1 MPVLLEP
8 FLCGRDVDAELHQ
21 SLTVIRGRE
30 TRAGERVPG
39 WVCRVKL
46 CYQYN

>member
-1 MPVLLEP
+1 MPILLEP
-8 FLCGRDVDAELHQ
+8 FLHGRKVDTELRQ
-21 SLTVIRGRE
+21 TLTVTRDPE
-30 TRAGERVPG
+30 TRAGERILG